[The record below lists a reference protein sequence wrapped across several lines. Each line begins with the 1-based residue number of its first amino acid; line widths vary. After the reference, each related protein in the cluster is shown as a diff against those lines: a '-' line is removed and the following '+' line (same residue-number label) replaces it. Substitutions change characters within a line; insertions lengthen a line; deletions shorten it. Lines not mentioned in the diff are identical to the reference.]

1 MKKIIIL
8 LTSVV
13 LFSGCASTETIK
25 RLESQSGQGIFHVVK
40 NNNYQPPAGFGD
52 VQISLNL
59 KTRKNGSVLIER
71 TSYGTDRYQLLVGIA
86 GQTERITGVMADETG
101 DYHGSAD
108 PEVGNGVR
116 YRFAAT
122 LRLPVGNHLI
132 TFALPED
139 AVVLEQNVNIK
150 QGSNQLLLKPV
161 YRLKNRN
168 QMYGF
173 RGERTFYSGVKA
185 LMLPDQNR

>member
-8 LTSVV
+8 LASVA

-25 RLESQSGQGIFHVVK
+25 RLESQSGQGVFQVVK
-40 NNNYQPPAGFGD
+40 NRAVQPPAGFGD

-59 KTRKNGSVLIER
+59 KTRKNGLLIER

-86 GQTERITGVMADETG
+86 GQTERITGEMTDETG
-101 DYHGSAD
+101 DYHGSTD
-108 PEVGNGVR
+108 PEAGSGVR
-116 YRFAAT
+116 YRFATT
-122 LRLPVGNHLI
+122 LRLPVGSHLI

-139 AVVLEQNVNIK
+139 SVVLEQNVNIK

-173 RGERTFYSGVKA
+173 RGERTFYDGVKA